1 MKHNL
6 FSPAHN
12 RGFSLIEILVSLLIL
27 AVGILGML
35 ALQSHT
41 IKSNISS
48 DQRTHALMV
57 LDSIEETI
65 LADRANQG
73 TSICA
78 ANALDPFNNAL
89 TAGIDNT
96 AAITWTG
103 GSAPCPTRRS
113 SGMNVYRFQVRWTEL
128 TAFASSQTQI
138 TRITRE
144 VRL

>member
-6 FSPAHN
+6 FCPARN

-78 ANALDPFNNAL
+78 ANALDPFKNAL
-89 TAGIDNT
+89 TAAIDNT
-96 AAITWTG
+96 VDIDWTG
-103 GSAPCPTRRS
+103 GASPCPTRRS
-113 SGMNVYRFQVRWTEL
+113 NGMNVYRFQVKWTEL
-128 TAFASSQTQI
+128 TAFAS
-138 TRITRE
+138 TRAKPTTIIRE